1 MAPLYPTRDA
11 ALNAPGRVYLHF
23 KGGVYRLLTYVRAA
37 EPLPDVERLTE
48 TWEGGRPAED
58 LVIYEHLWP
67 HGHQH
72 YVRPAAEFF
81 DHEADR
87 RAALG
92 PVEGQLG
99 RRFTPYSG
107 GRPDVARLTGGF
119 DHECLRSR

>member
-23 KGGVYRLLTYVRAA
+23 KGGVYRLLTYIRAD

-48 TWEGGRPAED
+48 TWEGGRPSED

-72 YVRPAAEFF
+72 YVRPAAEFY
-81 DHEADR
+81 DHGAEGREGA
-87 RAALG
+87 
-92 PVEGQLG
+92 EGQMD
-99 RRFTPYSG
+99 RRFTPYEG
-107 GRPDVARLTGGF
+107 GRVAVHRLAGGF
-119 DHECLRSR
+119 DHECMRSR